1 MNCKICSQNT
11 EKIFTRKVLS
21 KYDVSYFRCINCHFI
36 QTEEPFWIEEAYGLG
51 AISALDVGIIS
62 RNTFL
67 AKKTDEILDKLFPEI
82 ETFIGVDYGGG
93 QGIFVRMMRDIGY
106 NFYRQDLYAENLY
119 TKYFDIT
126 DLPKDTHFTILT
138 AFEVFEH
145 LPNPIEEIKKMFDYS
160 DILLFSTEL
169 QPSDKVVEIENWWY
183 IVPET
188 GQHVALYHKNTFKE
202 IATSLNAHFYT
213 NSHNLHILS
222 KKTLKKNPFLDEEL
236 KVVEPKKNIV
246 RRFINKINNK
256 LNPVQPISNTSKN
269 TNSLTQI
276 DFEFVNQKIRN
287 SEN

>member
-36 QTEEPFWIEEAYGLG
+36 QTEEPFWLEEAYGLG

-62 RNTFL
+62 RNAFL
-67 AKKTDEILDKLFPEI
+67 AKKTDEILDKLFPEL

-145 LPNPIEEIKKMFDYS
+145 LPKPIEEIKKMFDYS

-276 DFEFVNQKIRN
+276 DFEFVKQKIRN